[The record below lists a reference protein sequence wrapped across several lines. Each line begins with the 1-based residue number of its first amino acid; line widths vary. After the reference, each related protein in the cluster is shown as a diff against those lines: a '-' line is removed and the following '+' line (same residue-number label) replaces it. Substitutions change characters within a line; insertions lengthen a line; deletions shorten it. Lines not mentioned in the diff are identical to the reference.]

1 MSVLYGKGYG
11 EDLRLCMSRLDC
23 DYKMRSGICSLAWSY
38 YPVRN
43 SHRLENHVDYLL
55 NGQEKETKPIAPN
68 GGFVGIDCNL
78 IDNALDN
85 RDKPRSP
92 DTKLGSCRQPE
103 PYEEWSDL

>member
-43 SHRLENHVDYLL
+43 PHRLENHVDYLL
-55 NGQEKETKPIAPN
+55 NSPESISSPNLLDKEREVSLNPLSPKIDLDLPLKDKLKRLKPKGRKEK
-68 GGFVGIDCNL
+68 
-78 IDNALDN
+78 
-85 RDKPRSP
+85 
-92 DTKLGSCRQPE
+92 
-103 PYEEWSDL
+103 